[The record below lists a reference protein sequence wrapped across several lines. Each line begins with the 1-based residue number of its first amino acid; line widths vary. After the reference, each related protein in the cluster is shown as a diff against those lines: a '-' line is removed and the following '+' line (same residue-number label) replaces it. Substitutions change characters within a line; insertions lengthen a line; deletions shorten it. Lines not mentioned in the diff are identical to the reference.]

1 MKESFPSL
9 FIKAISL
16 LGAEMGQPSTCTK
29 KELHLTWQKNI
40 RHKVISSFTPKK
52 KKKKAIDR
60 FSTNQNLPTEIYQM
74 VWPHFSVQMALFVHF
89 LTLVNG
95 YPFVL
100 TLMFGKS
107 LIIPAT
113 IAFLTVERGEGRQR
127 NHQTLIHLWLLLKG
141 LSLHLWNFGLNKV
154 F

>member
-1 MKESFPSL
+1 MLKWVSHPLVQKKNYTLLDRKTYDIKSL
-9 FIKAISL
+9 AH
-16 LGAEMGQPSTCTK
+16 
-29 KELHLTWQKNI
+29 LH
-40 RHKVISSFTPKK
+40 PKK

-100 TLMFGKS
+100 ALMFGKS

-127 NHQTLIHLWLLLKG
+127 NHQTLIHL
-141 LSLHLWNFGLNKV
+141 
-154 F
+154 